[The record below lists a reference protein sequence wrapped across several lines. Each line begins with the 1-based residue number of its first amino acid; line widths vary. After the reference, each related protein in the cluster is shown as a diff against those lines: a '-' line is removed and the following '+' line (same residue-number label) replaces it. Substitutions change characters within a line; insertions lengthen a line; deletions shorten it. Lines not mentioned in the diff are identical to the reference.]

1 MEQDRNPKINPCTY
15 GQLIYD
21 KGGKTSQCQKG
32 SLFNKWCWENW
43 RAACKKKK
51 LDPSL
56 IPYTKI
62 SPKCETK
69 HYKTSWG
76 KHRQDT
82 LRHKSQQYVFD
93 LYLRIMEIKTK
104 INKWTYQLKSC
115 RGNNKQSEETAHRLG
130 EYIGK

>member
-1 MEQDRNPKINPCTY
+1 MSERQSV
-15 GQLIYD
+15 QQMVL
-21 KGGKTSQCQKG
+21 GKLESCM
-32 SLFNKWCWENW
+32 L
-43 RAACKKKK
+43 KKMK
-51 LDPSL
+51 LDHSL

-82 LRHKSQQYVFD
+82 LGHKSQQYVFD

-104 INKWTYQLKSC
+104 INK
-115 RGNNKQSEETAHRLG
+115 
-130 EYIGK
+130 